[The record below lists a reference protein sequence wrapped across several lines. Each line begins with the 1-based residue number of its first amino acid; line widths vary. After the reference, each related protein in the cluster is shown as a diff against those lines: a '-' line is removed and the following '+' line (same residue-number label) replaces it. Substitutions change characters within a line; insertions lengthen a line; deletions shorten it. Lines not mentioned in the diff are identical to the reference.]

1 MTKMFL
7 KSRKKEKSPLK
18 NKKRKNPRSEYYWKI
33 YKNVLLKSI
42 NMTFQLTNE
51 SLSSIKDKIE
61 KMPKN
66 NQIEILKI
74 LKKYQNIK
82 LNENKSGIFVNLSF
96 LSKEILDEIDKYVN
110 YVNDQETVINT
121 IETQKQEFKNTF
133 FA

>member
-1 MTKMFL
+1 L
-7 KSRKKEKSPLK
+7 
-18 NKKRKNPRSEYYWKI
+18 KI

-51 SLSSIKDKIE
+51 SLSLMKDKIE

-74 LKKYQNIK
+74 LKKYQNTK

-96 LSKEILDEIDKYVN
+96 LSKDTLDEIDKYVN

>member
-1 MTKMFL
+1 MFL
-7 KSRKKEKSPLK
+7 KSQKKKEKSPLK
-18 NKKRKNPRSEYYWKI
+18 NKKSKSEYYLKI

-51 SLSSIKDKIE
+51 SLSLMKDKIE

-74 LKKYQNIK
+74 LKKYQNTK

-96 LSKEILDEIDKYVN
+96 LSKDTLDEIDKYVN

>member
-1 MTKMFL
+1 MT
-7 KSRKKEKSPLK
+7 
-18 NKKRKNPRSEYYWKI
+18 EYYLKI

-51 SLSSIKDKIE
+51 SLSLMKDKIE

-74 LKKYQNIK
+74 LKKYQNTK

-96 LSKEILDEIDKYVN
+96 LSKDTLDEIDKYVN
-110 YVNDQETVINT
+110 YVNDQETVINS

>member
-1 MTKMFL
+1 MT
-7 KSRKKEKSPLK
+7 
-18 NKKRKNPRSEYYWKI
+18 EYYLKI

-51 SLSSIKDKIE
+51 SLSLMKDKIE

-74 LKKYQNIK
+74 LKKYQNTK

-96 LSKEILDEIDKYVN
+96 LSKDTLDEIDKYVS

>member
-1 MTKMFL
+1 M
-7 KSRKKEKSPLK
+7 
-18 NKKRKNPRSEYYWKI
+18 KI

-74 LKKYQNIK
+74 LKKYQNTK

-96 LSKEILDEIDKYVN
+96 LSNEILDEIDKYVN
-110 YVNDQETVINT
+110 YVNDQETVINS
-121 IETQKQEFKNTF
+121 IESQKQEFKNTF

>member
-1 MTKMFL
+1 MFL
-7 KSRKKEKSPLK
+7 KSRKKEKSRLK
-18 NKKRKNPRSEYYWKI
+18 NKKQSMTEYYLKI

-51 SLSSIKDKIE
+51 SLSLMKDKIE

-74 LKKYQNIK
+74 LKKYQNTK

-96 LSKEILDEIDKYVN
+96 LSKDTLDEIDKYVN
-110 YVNDQETVINT
+110 YVNDQETVINS

>member
-1 MTKMFL
+1 MTEFMT
-7 KSRKKEKSPLK
+7 
-18 NKKRKNPRSEYYWKI
+18 EYYLKI
-33 YKNVLLKSI
+33 YKNFFLKSI

-51 SLSSIKDKIE
+51 SLSLMKDKIE

-74 LKKYQNIK
+74 LKKYQNTK

-96 LSKEILDEIDKYVN
+96 LSKDALDEIDKYVS